1 MGADDPIRDKYT
13 HAINWDYASHDPQI
27 IRLREQL
34 AREYDAANGIMIP
47 LDPGDTMSAFRK
59 IARRVLDG
67 LAAKNLVARPD
78 LTYKAM
84 FPFPDTPGYA
94 DLVILDAVTRTLG
107 RHGDGE
113 ER

>member
-1 MGADDPIRDKYT
+1 
-13 HAINWDYASHDPQI
+13 
-27 IRLREQL
+27 
-34 AREYDAANGIMIP
+34 MIP
-47 LDPGDTMSAFRK
+47 LDPENTMSAFRE
-59 IARRVLDG
+59 IVRHVLDG

-78 LTYKAM
+78 LIYKAM

-107 RHGDGE
+107 RHEDEE